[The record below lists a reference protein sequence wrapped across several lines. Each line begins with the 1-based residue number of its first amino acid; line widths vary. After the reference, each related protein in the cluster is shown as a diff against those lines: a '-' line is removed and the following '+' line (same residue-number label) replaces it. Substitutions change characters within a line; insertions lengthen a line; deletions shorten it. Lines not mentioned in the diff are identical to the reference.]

1 MSLTRYKEKVTKN
14 GQISLLTT
22 QIYSSILAPMNTV
35 DQGDVQYNIE
45 NGIAIVAFHHPL
57 SNSLPGKALAA
68 IFTTD
73 MILFNQ

>member
-1 MSLTRYKEKVTKN
+1 MSLTRYKERVSKN

-22 QIYSSILAPMNTV
+22 QIYSSILAPINTV

>member
-35 DQGDVQYNIE
+35 DQGDVQYSIE
-45 NGIAIVAFHHPL
+45 NGIATVEFHHPL

>member
-1 MSLTRYKEKVTKN
+1 
-14 GQISLLTT
+14 
-22 QIYSSILAPMNTV
+22 MNAV

>member
-1 MSLTRYKEKVTKN
+1 MSLTRYKERVTKN

>member
-1 MSLTRYKEKVTKN
+1 MSLTRYKERVSKN
-14 GQISLLTT
+14 GQILLLTT
-22 QIYSSILAPMNTV
+22 QIYSSILAPINTV